1 MSEPISDEESAL
13 SSGPSPLP
21 PCPLCG
27 EGAAEP
33 FDTADGREYLHCPVC
48 RLIFVPQKYWPSPSE
63 ERARYDM
70 HQNAPDDEGYISF
83 LETIAAPLANQLL
96 LEVSPPGANPTG
108 ASPTGAGSTRT
119 SGLDYGCGPEPV
131 LCRLL
136 QERGFTVHPYDP
148 HYFPENPE
156 GPFDFIVSTET
167 FEHFRHPRREI
178 ERIRALLRPG
188 GLLGVMT
195 AFWSEEVFRAN
206 WHYRR
211 DFTHL
216 CFYRRETIEWICDA
230 FEFET
235 LWSDEK
241 RAVILRLL

>member
-1 MSEPISDEESAL
+1 MSEPIPEGDFHL
-13 SSGPSPLP
+13 TPLP
-21 PCPLCG
+21 DSPSHLSPSHRTPCPLCG
-27 EGAAEP
+27 EGTADP
-33 FDTADGREYLHCPVC
+33 FDVADGREYLHCPVC
-48 RLIFVPQKYWPSPSE
+48 RLIFVPQKFWSSPPE

-70 HQNAPDDEGYISF
+70 HKNAPDDEGYISF
-83 LETIAAPLANQLL
+83 LETIAAPLAERLAD
-96 LEVSPPGANPTG
+96 GA
-108 ASPTGAGSTRT
+108 R
-119 SGLDYGCGPEPV
+119 GLDYGCGPEPV

-136 QERGFTVHPYDP
+136 RQRGFTILPYDP
-148 HYFPENPE
+148 HYFPEPPE

-188 GLLGVMT
+188 GLLGLMT

-216 CFYRRETIEWICDA
+216 CFYRRETIEWICGA
-230 FEFET
+230 FGFEAI
-235 LWSDEK
+235 WCDEK
-241 RAVILRLL
+241 RAAILRLL